1 MRCYSVESH
10 CAAVKQIRQFGFEL
24 HIDALNQHSG
34 DCAKGLEVS
43 SVVLEHFEMFY
54 NVVFVSLMALI
65 VVGLVSSPHSLDG
78 SQVRINI
85 FRSLLQTY

>member
-1 MRCYSVESH
+1 M
-10 CAAVKQIRQFGFEL
+10 
-24 HIDALNQHSG
+24 
-34 DCAKGLEVS
+34 S
-43 SVVLEHFEMFY
+43 SVVLEHFEMFD

-85 FRSLLQTY
+85 LRSFLQTD